1 MDMLRSIDKRSGN
14 PWSQSWRDTIRYE
27 MLFWKTFAE
36 KEGFKPRTKQWKGDG
51 WWEWWVDGTDW
62 GMSLKELAGWVRIGE
77 ISAWLTER
85 SHELIP
91 ETREAYWK
99 ELSVIRREDDVDGRA
114 SVTKDE
120 ERVLRGGWTVMRLFF
135 YVKVGWLWEIGKW
148 KELVFNALGYL

>member
-1 MDMLRSIDKRSGN
+1 MMRVVSRWNRLRNVTERTGRV
-14 PWSQSWRDTIRYE
+14 SQNW
-27 MLFWKTFAE
+27 
-36 KEGFKPRTKQWKGDG
+36 
-51 WWEWWVDGTDW
+51 
-62 GMSLKELAGWVRIGE
+62 E

-120 ERVLRGGWTVMRLFF
+120 ERVLRGG
-135 YVKVGWLWEIGKW
+135 
-148 KELVFNALGYL
+148 